1 MRRSMSCDQHS
12 EGPNLLVYEFVPARL
27 TIDGSQLLRKKD
39 KDESFLTRVHVSFNV
54 CTFAKSLLTPIEPVL
69 WRATRQSF
77 FIQPRMPIIIHT
89 NDETLNEVDFD
100 TDENRKLLSKAPIE
114 RRKLGASL
122 CAIIHQ
128 NNLVREEKS
137 IKFKIGEQVPTLRE
151 YIKAQVKTEVAQKK
165 QNLHQAY
172 QDVHGNVDERA
183 EVDKFSWPN
192 PEDKDF
198 FKLITKFKDL
208 KCAALGTGFYV
219 GNNLIVTAAHCVANL
234 NPSNMGLYRLVFNY
248 QDDEVPIYD
257 VFNIGRIVHYNS
269 KDQAPPAPNAPQFPQ
284 VNTLPVNAAQVN
296 LAVMEQLSQTYDVAI
311 LQILP
316 ISSDQKMPE
325 ALILQTTP
333 AKEKTRIYSI
343 GCSHGLPLIYADGSK
358 GEEKKV
364 KLAATVR
371 RVPDPSLPLA
381 RQGSLTADI
390 DVFKGNSGGPLF
402 NAETNE
408 VIGICRSGM
417 IFPWLNTSADER
429 NVKFINDI
437 KKWAENKLQSPDLV
451 LQPEYLNNYLQL
463 RAIKENTRIAWVRFK
478 GDSGAVTQANAF
490 SRTDPYAL
498 LIKPL
503 ADFRAE
509 GGGLSIVVEIEALVD
524 FFNPMEGDI
533 SLAITGPTIANKT
546 ETHESSIQ
554 LGQGGW
560 QGGSDLKWSLSTG
573 GVAPVGGPLT
583 GTLSENLLS
592 WAGGLCSWESI
603 SLTHNSANPGGHQQS
618 KVEPVRAKVTVSF
631 FPKDPGHNGQFLRPF
646 VFQIE
651 QAKFNAT
658 GKTGVW
664 ASPLGGRHG
673 STSAAWWTGPV

>member
-1 MRRSMSCDQHS
+1 
-12 EGPNLLVYEFVPARL
+12 
-27 TIDGSQLLRKKD
+27 
-39 KDESFLTRVHVSFNV
+39 
-54 CTFAKSLLTPIEPVL
+54 
-69 WRATRQSF
+69 
-77 FIQPRMPIIIHT
+77 MPIIIHT
-89 NDETLNEVDFD
+89 NDETLKEVDLD
-100 TDENRKLLSKAPIE
+100 ADENRKLLSKAPIE
-114 RRKLGASL
+114 RRKIGASV

-137 IKFKIGEQVPTLRE
+137 KKFKIGEQVPTLRE
-151 YIKAQVKTEVAQKK
+151 YIKAQVTTEVAQKK
-165 QNLHQAY
+165 QNLLQAY
-172 QDVHGNVDERA
+172 QDVHGNVDEQA

-219 GNNLIVTAAHCVANL
+219 GNNLVVTAAHCVANL
-234 NPSNMGLYRLVFNY
+234 NPNNMGLYHLVFNY

-269 KDQAPPAPNAPQFPQ
+269 KDQAPLAPNAPQFPQ
-284 VNTLPVNAAQVN
+284 VDTLPVNAAQVN
-296 LAVMEQLSQTYDVAI
+296 LAAMEQLSQTYDVAI
-311 LQILP
+311 LEILP
-316 ISSDQKMPE
+316 FSSDQKMPE

-333 AKEKTRIYSI
+333 AKEKTRVYSI

-371 RVPDPSLPLA
+371 CIPDPNLPLA

-402 NAETNE
+402 NAETNQ

-417 IFPWLNTSADER
+417 IFPWLNTSVDEK
-429 NVKFINDI
+429 NDKFINEV
-437 KKWAENKLQSPDLV
+437 KKWAENKLQSPGLV

-463 RAIKENTRIAWVRFK
+463 RAIKENTRIAWIRFK
-478 GDSGAVTQANAF
+478 GDSGAITQANAF

-498 LIKPL
+498 LITPPVN
-503 ADFRAE
+503 FRAE

-533 SLAITGPTIANKT
+533 TLTITGPTIANKT
-546 ETHESSIQ
+546 ETHDSSIQ

-560 QGGSDLKWSLSTG
+560 QGGSDLKWSLTTG

-592 WAGGLCSWESI
+592 WAGGICSWESI
-603 SLTHNSANPGGHQQS
+603 SLKHISANPGGHQQS

-664 ASPLGGRHG
+664 VSPLGGRHG